1 VAVTERPAPR
11 GSGTLSLTVPRI
23 RCEGCAETIR
33 AALGRLPGVSTVRVA
48 VTTREVHVDLDPVRT
63 DEAAVREALGRAGY
77 PPA

>member
-11 GSGTLSLTVPRI
+11 ESGTLSLTVPRI

-33 AALGRLPGVSTVRVA
+33 GALGQLAGVSAVRVA
-48 VTTREVHVDLDPVRT
+48 VPTREVQVDLDPART
-63 DEAAVREALGRAGY
+63 DETRVREALGRAGY